1 MPGRRQG
8 NCRAR
13 LWDCTVFLETGR
25 RALTIRA
32 VAAIPR
38 AACSKEIMKRIVLF
52 VLTNLAIVLVLGI
65 VANLLGVN
73 RYLTANGLNMG
84 ALLGFALIMG
94 FGGAFISLL
103 ISKPVAK
110 WSAGVQVIE
119 QPRTADEAWIVNTVR
134 KFADQAG
141 IGMPEVGIFE
151 GAPNAFATGAFKNSA
166 LVAVS
171 TGLLRNMTREEV
183 EAVIG
188 HEVAHIA
195 NGDMVT
201 MTLIQGVMNT
211 FVVFL
216 SRLIGYAVDS
226 FLRKGDQENSGPGIG
241 YFVTT
246 IVLDI
251 ILGFLAAIIVAWF
264 SRQREFRADAG
275 AAQLMGRKQ
284 PMINALS
291 RLGGL
296 TPGEL
301 PKSVAAMGIAG
312 GIGQLFSTHPPI
324 EERIAALQAMR

>member
-1 MPGRRQG
+1 
-8 NCRAR
+8 
-13 LWDCTVFLETGR
+13 
-25 RALTIRA
+25 
-32 VAAIPR
+32 
-38 AACSKEIMKRIVLF
+38 MKRIALF
-52 VLTNLAIVLVLGI
+52 IMTNLAVVVVLGI

-73 RYLTANGLNMG
+73 RYLTPNGLDLTSLM
-84 ALLGFALIMG
+84 GFALIMG
-94 FGGAFISLL
+94 FGGAIISLL

-110 WSAGVQVIE
+110 WSSGVRVIN
-119 QPRTADEAWIVNTVR
+119 QAQNADEAWIVETVR
-134 KFADQAG
+134 KFAEKAG

-171 TGLLRNMTREEV
+171 TGLLQGMTREEV

-195 NGDMVT
+195 T

-216 SRLIGYAVDS
+216 SRVIGYAIDS
-226 FLRKGDQENSGPGIG
+226 FLRKGDDRSSGPGIG

-251 ILGFLAAIIVAWF
+251 LLGFVAAIIVAWF

-275 AAQLMGRKQ
+275 AAQLMGRRQ
-284 PMINALS
+284 PMVNALA
-291 RLGGL
+291 RLGGM

-301 PKSVAAMGIAG
+301 PKSMAAMGIAG
-312 GIGQLFSTHPPI
+312 GIGKWFSTHPPI
-324 EERIAALQAMR
+324 EERIAALQNAQP

>member
-1 MPGRRQG
+1 
-8 NCRAR
+8 
-13 LWDCTVFLETGR
+13 
-25 RALTIRA
+25 
-32 VAAIPR
+32 
-38 AACSKEIMKRIVLF
+38 MKRILLF
-52 VLTNLAIVLVLGI
+52 VLTNLAVVLVLGL
-65 VANLLGVN
+65 VASLLGVN
-73 RYLTANGLNMG
+73 RFLTSNGLNLT
-84 ALLGFALIMG
+84 ALLGYALIMG

-110 WSAGVQVIE
+110 WSSGVQVIA
-119 QPRTADEAWIVNTVR
+119 QPSNADEKWLVDTV
-134 KFADQAG
+134 KKLSDKAG

-151 GAPNAFATGAFKNSA
+151 GDPNAFATGAFKNSA

-171 TGLLRNMTREEV
+171 TGLLQNMTHEEI
-183 EAVIG
+183 EAVLA

-216 SRLIGYAVDS
+216 SRVVGYAVDS
-226 FLRKGDQENSGPGIG
+226 FLRKNDEENTGPGMG
-241 YFVTT
+241 YWITT

-251 ILGFLAAIIVAWF
+251 VLGFAAAIVVAWF
-264 SRQREFRADAG
+264 SRHREFRADAG

-284 PMINALS
+284 PMMNALA

-296 TPGEL
+296 HTADL

-324 EERIAALQAMR
+324 EERIAALQNS